1 MPRTRALRL
10 WKVPKDVLGAGYE
23 RAVPGSLP
31 DRSFQGGLSSSG
43 SSLFSDEADLGPGPR
58 LLITACRGGT
68 STWLVALGWM
78 RRNEVGSP

>member
-43 SSLFSDEADLGPGPR
+43 SSLFSDDADFRVVHP
-58 LLITACRGGT
+58 LLIHG
-68 STWLVALGWM
+68 L
-78 RRNEVGSP
+78 